1 MLPGSRCDES
11 DMRACEEHWEMVEGK
26 YVMCSISQKNGAA
39 VRERVLVPPF
49 RAPWKVG
56 ENSFES
62 PPESLSRGNAIDRAT
77 LNYVNK
83 LCNNEHALAHQQFI
97 EMHDVHTGKQN
108 LRDINPSL
116 CELSGLDV
124 HIPTND
130 NGIGSADAKRSG
142 SGHRTEGAGDVDAW
156 RKPQLTIQNPKNWIS

>member
-1 MLPGSRCDES
+1 M
-11 DMRACEEHWEMVEGK
+11 
-26 YVMCSISQKNGAA
+26 
-39 VRERVLVPPF
+39 
-49 RAPWKVG
+49 
-56 ENSFES
+56 
-62 PPESLSRGNAIDRAT
+62 
-77 LNYVNK
+77 NK

-116 CELSGLDV
+116 REVSGLDV

-156 RKPQLTIQNPKNWIS
+156 RKPQLTIQNPKNWISWLIAIICFCSMQW